1 MGLCRFFVRVV
12 VSAFAFGAFLTSA
25 AQAGSLTFTGDASAG
40 FTRSPTI
47 SQGQFT
53 IFNSYNSWVTW
64 RYVMHTFS
72 VDQTGLYNATSTTG
86 PEVNTTYILRGTF
99 APNDLADP
107 TTPLSNFV
115 VGAFSGTTTA
125 TLTNVTLTAGQQYT
139 ALVVYDTPAGKLH
152 KPADLRARLA
162 LEEAQRHYEKW
173 MASSAEFQAG
183 ARFYIQR
190 ESANLAAF
198 SLHQASEHLYHCVLL
213 VTTLYSGK
221 AHNLAFLRKKAEGID
236 TRLADAWPRET
247 KFERRCFELLREAYV
262 KARYS
267 EHFKITAEELAWLA
281 ERVDVLRGLTATIC
295 TERLEDLRRQA
306 EAEG

>member
-1 MGLCRFFVRVV
+1 VGLSRFFVRVV

-139 ALVVYDTPAGKLH
+139 ALVVYNHPAQQGQLNTFEITG
-152 KPADLRARLA
+152 PGTICSGVCATAVPTVSEWSMILIGLMLA
-162 LEEAQRHYEKW
+162 T
-173 MASSAEFQAG
+173 G
-183 ARFYIQR
+183 AAAIIQR
-190 ESANLAAF
+190 
-198 SLHQASEHLYHCVLL
+198 
-213 VTTLYSGK
+213 
-221 AHNLAFLRKKAEGID
+221 
-236 TRLADAWPRET
+236 
-247 KFERRCFELLREAYV
+247 RRMIAKSNV
-262 KARYS
+262 
-267 EHFKITAEELAWLA
+267 
-281 ERVDVLRGLTATIC
+281 
-295 TERLEDLRRQA
+295 
-306 EAEG
+306 

>member
-1 MGLCRFFVRVV
+1 
-12 VSAFAFGAFLTSA
+12 
-25 AQAGSLTFTGDASAG
+25 
-40 FTRSPTI
+40 
-47 SQGQFT
+47 
-53 IFNSYNSWVTW
+53 
-64 RYVMHTFS
+64 
-72 VDQTGLYNATSTTG
+72 
-86 PEVNTTYILRGTF
+86 
-99 APNDLADP
+99 
-107 TTPLSNFV
+107 
-115 VGAFSGTTTA
+115 
-125 TLTNVTLTAGQQYT
+125 
-139 ALVVYDTPAGKLH
+139 
-152 KPADLRARLA
+152 
-162 LEEAQRHYEKW
+162 
-173 MASSAEFQAG
+173 
-183 ARFYIQR
+183 
-190 ESANLAAF
+190 
-198 SLHQASEHLYHCVLL
+198 LL